1 MRKGMAINVN
11 AVLKKQQQQQNAI
24 YMTGHKR
31 KGMITLLSPTEH
43 QMTAECNLSITALH
57 LPN

>member
-11 AVLKKQQQQQNAI
+11 AVLKKQQQNAI